1 MYVLAA
7 LLVENYHEHVKMT
20 KMRTASGK
28 EKRSTREATSA
39 LAGLLEEDAIATDES
54 KIIDNA
60 WRGAE
65 AYHFFLL
72 AQRQM
77 YEGAIDAAMKTALR
91 LCDYED
97 VLDPVSIH
105 SLLALVSCANRAFGT
120 CSKAF
125 IKLESMESLTQEQKN
140 AYQELALEIFTK
152 HSPKDSRGNKAE
164 CTSCGTMIPDWS
176 QICPNCD
183 TKFPTCIVTGRPI
196 MDYQFWM
203 CGTCKHRAYE
213 QEISAL
219 NHCPL
224 CHAQI

>member
-1 MYVLAA
+1 MM
-7 LLVENYHEHVKMT
+7 NMK
-20 KMRTASGK
+20 TASGR
-28 EKRSTREATSA
+28 EKKSKREANSA
-39 LAGLLEEDAIATDES
+39 LAGLLEEDSIATDES

-77 YEGAIDAAMKTALR
+77 YEGSIDAAMKTALR
-91 LCDYED
+91 LSDYED
-97 VLDPVSIH
+97 VLDPVCIH

-125 IKLESMESLTQEQKN
+125 IKLESIENLTKEQRD
-140 AYQELALEIFTK
+140 AYEELALDIFTK
-152 HSPKDSRGNKAE
+152 HSPKDTRGNKAE
-164 CTSCGTMIPDWS
+164 CTGCETMIPDWS
-176 QICPNCD
+176 QVCPNCD
-183 TKFPTCIVTGRPI
+183 AKFPTCIVSGRPL

-213 QEISAL
+213 QEISTL

-224 CHAQI
+224 CHAPI